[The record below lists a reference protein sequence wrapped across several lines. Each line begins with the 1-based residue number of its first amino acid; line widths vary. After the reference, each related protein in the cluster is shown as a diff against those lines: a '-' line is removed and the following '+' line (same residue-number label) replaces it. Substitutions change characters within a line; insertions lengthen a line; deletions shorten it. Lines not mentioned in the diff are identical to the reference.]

1 MASIKRDK
9 DKHGNIV
16 YRVSASNGRG
26 RRVSRTF
33 RPEPTWSARTTKRE
47 LQKFAAELELQLA
60 EGEIATKAENAE
72 QKANEA
78 AESART
84 KTLRQYGDQ
93 VFIPEK
99 TLSLAESSR
108 SNYSQLLRDHV
119 YPVIGDRLINE
130 VTSVELKAILG
141 KLRSEMAY
149 SSVVKIYAIT
159 NELFKYAMMDDTIK
173 FNPMDKVPRPKQ
185 SKDDEV
191 DESALFY
198 TPDEVRYIISC
209 LENEPLKWRAYVMLL
224 VDTGCRRGEINGI
237 RWKAIDFESS
247 TIMIDRNILYTPSK
261 GVYVSTPKGRKRR
274 IVDVSPK
281 VLALMK
287 ELQEKQEPKSEWVF
301 TQRGKTD
308 PMHPDSPNQF
318 FDRFERK
325 YNVKD
330 FHPHKLRHTSA
341 SIAITNGA
349 DVVSVAAR
357 LGHSDSSTTLR
368 MYAHANE
375 DSIRRVGDVFRSA
388 LADTSLEKKKGS

>member
-33 RPEPTWSARTTKRE
+33 RPEPTWSARTAKRE

-84 KTLRQYGDQ
+84 KTLRQYGEQ
-93 VFIPEK
+93 VFLPEK
-99 TLSLAESSR
+99 TLSLSEKSR
-108 SNYSQLLRDHV
+108 DSYTQLLEDHV
-119 YPVIGDRLINE
+119 FNALGESMINE
-130 VTSVELKAILG
+130 VSPAQLKALFMQ
-141 KLRSEMAY
+141 LRSEMAY
-149 SSVVKIYAIT
+149 SSVVKIYAVT

-173 FNPMDKVPRPKQ
+173 LNPMDKVSRPKQ

-191 DESALFY
+191 NESALFY

-209 LENEPLKWRAYVMLL
+209 LENEPLKWRVYVMLL
-224 VDTGCRRGEINGI
+224 VDTGCRRGEISGI
-237 RWKAIDFESS
+237 RWKSIDFNSS

-261 GVYVSTPKGRKRR
+261 GIYVSTPKGRKRR
-274 IVDVSPK
+274 IVDVSPE
-281 VLALMK
+281 VLSLLK
-287 ELQEKQEPKSEWVF
+287 ELQENQEPKSEWVF

-375 DSIRRVGDVFRSA
+375 DSIRRVGDVFRNA
-388 LADTSLEKKKGS
+388 LVDIHSDNKEH

>member
-33 RPEPTWSARTTKRE
+33 RPEPTWSARTAKRE

-60 EGEIATKAENAE
+60 EGEISTKAENAE

-93 VFIPEK
+93 VFLPEK
-99 TLSLAESSR
+99 TLSLSEKSRES
-108 SNYSQLLRDHV
+108 YTQLLRDHV
-119 YPVIGDRLINE
+119 YNALGDYMINK
-130 VTSVELKAILG
+130 VSPAQLKALFMQ
-141 KLRSEMAY
+141 LRSEMAY
-149 SSVVKIYAIT
+149 SSVVKIYAVT

-173 FNPMDKVPRPKQ
+173 FNPMDKVSRPKQ

-198 TPDEVRYIISC
+198 TPDEVRYILSC

-224 VDTGCRRGEINGI
+224 VDTGCRRGEIGGI
-237 RWKAIDFESS
+237 RWKSIDFNSS

-261 GVYVSTPKGRKRR
+261 GIYVSTPKGRKRR
-274 IVDVSPK
+274 IVDISPE
-281 VLALMK
+281 VLSLLK
-287 ELQEKQEPKSEWVF
+287 ELQENQEPKSEWVF

-375 DSIRRVGDVFRSA
+375 DSIRRVGNVFRNA
-388 LADTSLEKKKGS
+388 LVDIHSDNKEH

>member
-84 KTLRQYGDQ
+84 KTLRQYGEQ
-93 VFIPEK
+93 IFLPEK
-99 TLSLAESSR
+99 TLSLSEKSR
-108 SNYSQLLRDHV
+108 DSYTQLLEDHV
-119 YPVIGDRLINE
+119 FNALGESMINE
-130 VTSVELKAILG
+130 VSPAQLKALFMQ
-141 KLRSEMAY
+141 LRSEMAY
-149 SSVVKIYAIT
+149 SSVVKIYAVT

-173 FNPMDKVPRPKQ
+173 LNPMDKVSRPKQ

-191 DESALFY
+191 NESALFY

-209 LENEPLKWRAYVMLL
+209 LENEPLKWRVYVLLL
-224 VDTGCRRGEINGI
+224 VDTGCRRGEISGI
-237 RWKAIDFESS
+237 RWKSIDFNSS

-261 GVYVSTPKGRKRR
+261 GIYVSTPKGRKRR
-274 IVDVSPK
+274 IVDVSPE
-281 VLALMK
+281 VLSLLK
-287 ELQEKQEPKSEWVF
+287 ELQENQEPKSEWVF

-375 DSIRRVGDVFRSA
+375 DSIRRVGDVFRNA
-388 LADTSLEKKKGS
+388 LVDIHSDNKEH

>member
-33 RPEPTWSARTTKRE
+33 RPEPTWSAGTTKRE

-84 KTLRQYGDQ
+84 KTLRQYGEQ
-93 VFIPEK
+93 VFLPEK
-99 TLSLAESSR
+99 TLSLSEKSR
-108 SNYSQLLRDHV
+108 DSYTQLLEDHV
-119 YPVIGDRLINE
+119 FNALGESMINE
-130 VTSVELKAILG
+130 VSPAQLKALFMQ
-141 KLRSEMAY
+141 LRSEMAY
-149 SSVVKIYAIT
+149 SSVVKIYAVT

-173 FNPMDKVPRPKQ
+173 LNPMDKVSRPKQ

-191 DESALFY
+191 NESALFY

-209 LENEPLKWRAYVMLL
+209 LENEPLKWRVYVSLL
-224 VDTGCRRGEINGI
+224 VDTGCRRGEISGI
-237 RWKAIDFESS
+237 RWKSIDFNSS

-261 GVYVSTPKGRKRR
+261 GIYVSTPKGRKRR
-274 IVDVSPK
+274 IVDVSPE
-281 VLALMK
+281 VLSLLK
-287 ELQEKQEPKSEWVF
+287 ELQENQEPKSEWVF

-375 DSIRRVGDVFRSA
+375 DSIRRVGDVFRNA
-388 LADTSLEKKKGS
+388 LVDIHSDNKEH

>member
-33 RPEPTWSARTTKRE
+33 RPEPTWSARTAKRE

-60 EGEIATKAENAE
+60 EGEISTKAENAE

-93 VFIPEK
+93 VFLPEK
-99 TLSLAESSR
+99 TLSLSEKSRES
-108 SNYSQLLRDHV
+108 YTQLLRDHV
-119 YPVIGDRLINE
+119 YNALGDYMINE
-130 VTSVELKAILG
+130 VSPAQLKALFMQ
-141 KLRSEMAY
+141 LRSEMAY
-149 SSVVKIYAIT
+149 SSVVKIYAVT

-173 FNPMDKVPRPKQ
+173 FNPMDKVSRPKQ

-198 TPDEVRYIISC
+198 TPDEVRYILSC

-224 VDTGCRRGEINGI
+224 VDTGCRRGEIGGI
-237 RWKAIDFESS
+237 RWKSIDFNSS

-261 GVYVSTPKGRKRR
+261 GIYVSTPKGRKRR
-274 IVDVSPK
+274 IVDISPE
-281 VLALMK
+281 VLSLLK
-287 ELQEKQEPKSEWVF
+287 ELQENQEPKSEWVF
-301 TQRGKTD
+301 TQRGKAD

-318 FDRFERK
+318 FDRFELK
-325 YNVKD
+325 YSVKD

-375 DSIRRVGDVFRSA
+375 DSIRRVGDVFRNA
-388 LADTSLEKKKGS
+388 LVDIRSDNKEH

>member
-78 AESART
+78 AESARA
-84 KTLRQYGDQ
+84 KTLRQYGEQ
-93 VFIPEK
+93 VFLPEK
-99 TLSLAESSR
+99 TLSLSEKSR
-108 SNYSQLLRDHV
+108 DSYTQLLEDHV
-119 YPVIGDRLINE
+119 FNALGESMINE
-130 VTSVELKAILG
+130 VSPAQLKALFMQ
-141 KLRSEMAY
+141 LRSEMAY
-149 SSVVKIYAIT
+149 SSVVKIYAVT

-173 FNPMDKVPRPKQ
+173 LNPMDKVSRPKQ

-191 DESALFY
+191 NESALFY

-209 LENEPLKWRAYVMLL
+209 LENEPLKWRVYVLLL
-224 VDTGCRRGEINGI
+224 VDTGCRRGEISGI
-237 RWKAIDFESS
+237 RWKSIDFNSS

-261 GVYVSTPKGRKRR
+261 GIYVSTPKGRKRR
-274 IVDVSPK
+274 IVDVSPE
-281 VLALMK
+281 VLSLLK
-287 ELQEKQEPKSEWVF
+287 ELQENQEPKSEWVF

-375 DSIRRVGDVFRSA
+375 DSIRRVGDVFRNA
-388 LADTSLEKKKGS
+388 LVDIHSDNKEH

>member
-33 RPEPTWSARTTKRE
+33 RPEPTWSARTAKRE

-84 KTLRQYGDQ
+84 KTLRQYGEQ
-93 VFIPEK
+93 IFLPEK
-99 TLSLAESSR
+99 TLSLSEKSR
-108 SNYSQLLRDHV
+108 DSYTQLLEDHV
-119 YPVIGDRLINE
+119 FNALGESMIDE
-130 VTSVELKAILG
+130 VSPAQLKALFMQ
-141 KLRSEMAY
+141 LRSEMAY
-149 SSVVKIYAIT
+149 SSVVKIYAVT

-173 FNPMDKVPRPKQ
+173 LNPMDKVSRPKQ

-191 DESALFY
+191 NESALFY

-209 LENEPLKWRAYVMLL
+209 LENEPLKWRVYVLLL
-224 VDTGCRRGEINGI
+224 VDTGCRRGEISGI
-237 RWKAIDFESS
+237 RWKSIDFNSS

-261 GVYVSTPKGRKRR
+261 GIYVSTPKGRKRR
-274 IVDVSPK
+274 IVDVSPE
-281 VLALMK
+281 VLSLLK
-287 ELQEKQEPKSEWVF
+287 ELQENQEPKSEWVF

-375 DSIRRVGDVFRSA
+375 DSIRRVGDVFRNA
-388 LADTSLEKKKGS
+388 LVDIHSDNKEH

>member
-9 DKHGNIV
+9 DKRGNIV

-84 KTLRQYGDQ
+84 KTLRQYGEQ
-93 VFIPEK
+93 IFLPEK
-99 TLSLAESSR
+99 TLSLSEKSR
-108 SNYSQLLRDHV
+108 DSYTQLLEDHV
-119 YPVIGDRLINE
+119 FNALGESMINE
-130 VTSVELKAILG
+130 VSPAQLKALFMQ
-141 KLRSEMAY
+141 LRSEMAY
-149 SSVVKIYAIT
+149 SSVVKIYAVT

-173 FNPMDKVPRPKQ
+173 LNPMDKVSRPKQ

-191 DESALFY
+191 NESALFY

-209 LENEPLKWRAYVMLL
+209 LENEPLKWRVYVLLL
-224 VDTGCRRGEINGI
+224 VDTGCRRGEISGI
-237 RWKAIDFESS
+237 RWKSIDFNSS

-261 GVYVSTPKGRKRR
+261 GIYVSTPKGRKRR
-274 IVDVSPK
+274 IVDVSPE
-281 VLALMK
+281 VLSLLK
-287 ELQEKQEPKSEWVF
+287 ELQENQEPKSEWVF
-301 TQRGKTD
+301 TQRGRTD

-375 DSIRRVGDVFRSA
+375 DSIRRVGDVFRNA
-388 LADTSLEKKKGS
+388 LVDIHSDNKEH

>member
-33 RPEPTWSARTTKRE
+33 RPEPTWSARTAKRE

-60 EGEIATKAENAE
+60 EGEISTKAENAE

-84 KTLRQYGDQ
+84 KTLRQYGEQ
-93 VFIPEK
+93 VFLPEK
-99 TLSLAESSR
+99 TLSLSEKSRES
-108 SNYSQLLRDHV
+108 YTQLLEDHV
-119 YPVIGDRLINE
+119 YNALGESMINE
-130 VTSVELKAILG
+130 VSPAQLKALFMQ
-141 KLRSEMAY
+141 LRSEMAY
-149 SSVVKIYAIT
+149 SSVVKIYAVT

-173 FNPMDKVPRPKQ
+173 LNPMDKVSRPKQ

-191 DESALFY
+191 NESALFY

-209 LENEPLKWRAYVMLL
+209 LENEPLKWRVYVLLL
-224 VDTGCRRGEINGI
+224 VDTGCRRGEISGI
-237 RWKAIDFESS
+237 RWKSIDFNSS

-261 GVYVSTPKGRKRR
+261 GIYVSTPKGRKRR
-274 IVDVSPK
+274 IVDVSPE
-281 VLALMK
+281 VLSLLK
-287 ELQEKQEPKSEWVF
+287 ELQENQEPKSEWVF

-375 DSIRRVGDVFRSA
+375 DSIRRVGDAFRNA
-388 LADTSLEKKKGS
+388 LVDIHSDNKEH

>member
-33 RPEPTWSARTTKRE
+33 RPEPTWSAGTTKRE

-60 EGEIATKAENAE
+60 EGEIATKAENVE

-84 KTLRQYGDQ
+84 KTLRQYGEQ
-93 VFIPEK
+93 VFLPEK
-99 TLSLAESSR
+99 TLSLSEKSR
-108 SNYSQLLRDHV
+108 DSYTQLLEDHV
-119 YPVIGDRLINE
+119 FNALGESMINE
-130 VTSVELKAILG
+130 VSPAQLKALFMQ
-141 KLRSEMAY
+141 LRSEMAY
-149 SSVVKIYAIT
+149 SSVVKIYAVT

-173 FNPMDKVPRPKQ
+173 LNPMDKVSRPKQ

-191 DESALFY
+191 NESALFY

-209 LENEPLKWRAYVMLL
+209 LENEPLKWRVYVSLL
-224 VDTGCRRGEINGI
+224 VDTGCRRGEISGI
-237 RWKAIDFESS
+237 RWKSIDFNSS

-261 GVYVSTPKGRKRR
+261 GIYVSTPKGRKRR
-274 IVDVSPK
+274 IVDVSPE
-281 VLALMK
+281 VLSLLK
-287 ELQEKQEPKSEWVF
+287 ELQENQEPKSEWVF

-375 DSIRRVGDVFRSA
+375 DSIRRVGDVFRNA
-388 LADTSLEKKKGS
+388 LVDIHSDNKEH

>member
-33 RPEPTWSARTTKRE
+33 RPEPTWSARTAKRE

-60 EGEIATKAENAE
+60 EGEISTKAENAE

-93 VFIPEK
+93 VFLPEK
-99 TLSLAESSR
+99 TLSLSEKSRES
-108 SNYSQLLRDHV
+108 YTQLLRDHV
-119 YPVIGDRLINE
+119 YNALGDYMINE
-130 VTSVELKAILG
+130 VSPAQLKALFMQ
-141 KLRSEMAY
+141 LRSEMAY
-149 SSVVKIYAIT
+149 SSVVKIYAVT

-173 FNPMDKVPRPKQ
+173 FNPMDKVSRPKQ

-198 TPDEVRYIISC
+198 TPDEVRYILSC

-224 VDTGCRRGEINGI
+224 VDTGCRRGEIGGI
-237 RWKAIDFESS
+237 RWKSIDFNSS

-261 GVYVSTPKGRKRR
+261 GIYVSTPKGRKRR
-274 IVDVSPK
+274 IVDISPE
-281 VLALMK
+281 VLSLLK
-287 ELQEKQEPKSEWVF
+287 KLQENQEPKSEWVF

-375 DSIRRVGDVFRSA
+375 DSIRRVGNVFRNA
-388 LADTSLEKKKGS
+388 LVDIHSDNKEH

>member
-33 RPEPTWSARTTKRE
+33 RPEPTWSARTAKRE

-84 KTLRQYGDQ
+84 KTLRQYGEQ
-93 VFIPEK
+93 IFLPEK
-99 TLSLAESSR
+99 TLSLSEKSR
-108 SNYSQLLRDHV
+108 DSYTQLLEDHV
-119 YPVIGDRLINE
+119 FNALGESMINE
-130 VTSVELKAILG
+130 VSPAQLKALFMQ
-141 KLRSEMAY
+141 LRSEMAY
-149 SSVVKIYAIT
+149 SSVVKIYAVT

-173 FNPMDKVPRPKQ
+173 LNPMDKVSRPKQ

-191 DESALFY
+191 NESALFY

-209 LENEPLKWRAYVMLL
+209 LENEPLKWRVYVLLL
-224 VDTGCRRGEINGI
+224 VDTGCRRGEISGI
-237 RWKAIDFESS
+237 RWKSIDFNSS

-261 GVYVSTPKGRKRR
+261 GIYVSTPKGRKRR
-274 IVDVSPK
+274 IVDVSPE
-281 VLALMK
+281 VLSLLK
-287 ELQEKQEPKSEWVF
+287 ELQENQEPKSEWVF

-375 DSIRRVGDVFRSA
+375 DSIRRVGDVFRNA
-388 LADTSLEKKKGS
+388 LVDIHSDNKEH

>member
-60 EGEIATKAENAE
+60 DGEIATKAENAE

-84 KTLRQYGDQ
+84 KTLRQYGEQ
-93 VFIPEK
+93 VFLPEK
-99 TLSLAESSR
+99 TLSLSEKSR
-108 SNYSQLLRDHV
+108 DSYTQLLEDHV
-119 YPVIGDRLINE
+119 FNALGESMINE
-130 VTSVELKAILG
+130 VSPAQLKALFMQ
-141 KLRSEMAY
+141 LRSEMAY
-149 SSVVKIYAIT
+149 SSVVKIYAVT

-173 FNPMDKVPRPKQ
+173 LNPMDKVSRPKQ

-191 DESALFY
+191 NESALFY

-209 LENEPLKWRAYVMLL
+209 LENEPLKWRVYVLLL
-224 VDTGCRRGEINGI
+224 VDTGCRRGEISGI
-237 RWKAIDFESS
+237 RWKSIDFNSS

-261 GVYVSTPKGRKRR
+261 GIYVSTPKGRKRR
-274 IVDVSPK
+274 IVDVSPE
-281 VLALMK
+281 VLSLLK
-287 ELQEKQEPKSEWVF
+287 ELQENQEPKSEWVF

-375 DSIRRVGDVFRSA
+375 DSIRRVGDVFRNA
-388 LADTSLEKKKGS
+388 LVDIHSDNKEH

>member
-33 RPEPTWSARTTKRE
+33 RPEPTWSARTAKRE

-60 EGEIATKAENAE
+60 EGEISTKAENAE

-84 KTLRQYGDQ
+84 KTLRQYGEQ
-93 VFIPEK
+93 VFLPEK
-99 TLSLAESSR
+99 TLSLSEKSRES
-108 SNYSQLLRDHV
+108 YTQLLEDHV
-119 YPVIGDRLINE
+119 YNALGESMINE
-130 VTSVELKAILG
+130 VSPAQLKALFMQ
-141 KLRSEMAY
+141 LRSEMAY
-149 SSVVKIYAIT
+149 SSVVKIYAVT

-173 FNPMDKVPRPKQ
+173 LNPMDKVSRPKQ

-191 DESALFY
+191 NESALFY

-209 LENEPLKWRAYVMLL
+209 LENEPLKWRVYVLLL
-224 VDTGCRRGEINGI
+224 VDTGCRRGEISGI
-237 RWKAIDFESS
+237 RWKSIDFNSS

-261 GVYVSTPKGRKRR
+261 GIYVSTPKGRKRR
-274 IVDVSPK
+274 IVDVSPE
-281 VLALMK
+281 VLSLLK
-287 ELQEKQEPKSEWVF
+287 ELQENQEPKSEWVF

-375 DSIRRVGDVFRSA
+375 DSIRRVGDVFRNA
-388 LADTSLEKKKGS
+388 LVDIHSDNKEH

>member
-33 RPEPTWSARTTKRE
+33 RPEPTWSARTAKRE

-60 EGEIATKAENAE
+60 EGEISTKAENAE

-93 VFIPEK
+93 VFLPEK
-99 TLSLAESSR
+99 TLSLSEKSRES
-108 SNYSQLLRDHV
+108 YTQLLRDHV
-119 YPVIGDRLINE
+119 YNALGDFMINE
-130 VTSVELKAILG
+130 VSPAQLKALFMQ
-141 KLRSEMAY
+141 LRSEMAY
-149 SSVVKIYAIT
+149 SSVVKIYAVT

-173 FNPMDKVPRPKQ
+173 LNPMDKVSRPKQ

-191 DESALFY
+191 NESALFY

-209 LENEPLKWRAYVMLL
+209 LENEPLKWRVYVLLL
-224 VDTGCRRGEINGI
+224 VDTGCRRGEISGI
-237 RWKAIDFESS
+237 RWKSIDFNSS

-261 GVYVSTPKGRKRR
+261 GIYVSTPKGRKRR
-274 IVDVSPK
+274 IVDVSPE
-281 VLALMK
+281 VLSLLK
-287 ELQEKQEPKSEWVF
+287 ELQENQEPKSEWVF

-357 LGHSDSSTTLR
+357 LGHSDSNTTLR

-375 DSIRRVGDVFRSA
+375 DSIRRVGNVFRNA
-388 LADTSLEKKKGS
+388 LVDIHSDNKEH

>member
-84 KTLRQYGDQ
+84 KTLRQYGEQ
-93 VFIPEK
+93 VFLPEK
-99 TLSLAESSR
+99 TLSLSEKSR
-108 SNYSQLLRDHV
+108 DSYTQLLEDHV
-119 YPVIGDRLINE
+119 FNALGESMINE
-130 VTSVELKAILG
+130 VSPAQLKALFMQ
-141 KLRSEMAY
+141 LRSEMAY
-149 SSVVKIYAIT
+149 SSVVKIYAVT

-173 FNPMDKVPRPKQ
+173 LNPMDKVSRPKQ

-191 DESALFY
+191 NESALFY

-209 LENEPLKWRAYVMLL
+209 LENEPLKWRVYVLLL
-224 VDTGCRRGEINGI
+224 VDTGCRRGEISGI
-237 RWKAIDFESS
+237 RWKSIDFNSS

-261 GVYVSTPKGRKRR
+261 GIYVSTPKGRKRR
-274 IVDVSPK
+274 IVDVSPE
-281 VLALMK
+281 VLSLLK
-287 ELQEKQEPKSEWVF
+287 ELQENQEPKSEWVF

-375 DSIRRVGDVFRSA
+375 DSIRRVGDVFRNA
-388 LADTSLEKKKGS
+388 LVDIHSDNKEH

>member
-47 LQKFAAELELQLA
+47 LQKFAAELEFQLA

-84 KTLRQYGDQ
+84 KTLRQYGEQ
-93 VFIPEK
+93 VFLPEK
-99 TLSLAESSR
+99 TLSLSEKSR
-108 SNYSQLLRDHV
+108 DSYTQLLEDHV
-119 YPVIGDRLINE
+119 FNALGESMINE
-130 VTSVELKAILG
+130 VSPAQLKALFMQ
-141 KLRSEMAY
+141 LRSEMAY
-149 SSVVKIYAIT
+149 SSVVKIYAVT

-173 FNPMDKVPRPKQ
+173 LNPMDKVSRPKQ

-191 DESALFY
+191 NESALFY

-209 LENEPLKWRAYVMLL
+209 LENEPLKWRVYVLLL
-224 VDTGCRRGEINGI
+224 VDTGCRRGEISGI
-237 RWKAIDFESS
+237 RWKSIDFNSS

-261 GVYVSTPKGRKRR
+261 GIYVSTPKGRKRR
-274 IVDVSPK
+274 IVDVSPE
-281 VLALMK
+281 VLSLLK
-287 ELQEKQEPKSEWVF
+287 ELQENQDPKSEWVF

-375 DSIRRVGDVFRSA
+375 DSIRRVGDVFRNA
-388 LADTSLEKKKGS
+388 LVDIHSDNKEH

>member
-84 KTLRQYGDQ
+84 KTLRQYGEQ
-93 VFIPEK
+93 IFLPEK
-99 TLSLAESSR
+99 ALSLSEKSR
-108 SNYSQLLRDHV
+108 DSYTQLLEDHV
-119 YPVIGDRLINE
+119 FNALGESMINE
-130 VTSVELKAILG
+130 VSPAQLKALFMQ
-141 KLRSEMAY
+141 LRSEMAY
-149 SSVVKIYAIT
+149 SSVVKIYAVT

-173 FNPMDKVPRPKQ
+173 LNPMDKVSRPKQ

-191 DESALFY
+191 NESALFY

-209 LENEPLKWRAYVMLL
+209 LENEPLKWRVYVLLL
-224 VDTGCRRGEINGI
+224 VDTGCRRGEISGI
-237 RWKAIDFESS
+237 RWKSIDFNSS

-261 GVYVSTPKGRKRR
+261 GIYVSTPKGRKRR
-274 IVDVSPK
+274 IVDVSPE
-281 VLALMK
+281 VLSLLK
-287 ELQEKQEPKSEWVF
+287 ELQENQEPKSEWVF

-375 DSIRRVGDVFRSA
+375 DSIRRVGDVFRNA
-388 LADTSLEKKKGS
+388 LVDIHSDNKEH

>member
-33 RPEPTWSARTTKRE
+33 RPEPTWSARTAKRE

-60 EGEIATKAENAE
+60 EGEIATKAEDAE

-84 KTLRQYGDQ
+84 KTLRQYGEQ
-93 VFIPEK
+93 IFLPEK
-99 TLSLAESSR
+99 TLSLSEKSR
-108 SNYSQLLRDHV
+108 DSYTQLLEDHV
-119 YPVIGDRLINE
+119 FNALGESMINE
-130 VTSVELKAILG
+130 VSPAQLKALFMQ
-141 KLRSEMAY
+141 LRSEMAY
-149 SSVVKIYAIT
+149 SSVVKIYAVT

-173 FNPMDKVPRPKQ
+173 LNPMDKVSRPKQ

-191 DESALFY
+191 NESALFY

-209 LENEPLKWRAYVMLL
+209 LENEPLKWRVYVLLL
-224 VDTGCRRGEINGI
+224 VDTGCRRGEISGI
-237 RWKAIDFESS
+237 RWKSIDFNSS

-261 GVYVSTPKGRKRR
+261 GIYVSTPKGRKRR
-274 IVDVSPK
+274 IVDVSPE
-281 VLALMK
+281 VLSLLK
-287 ELQEKQEPKSEWVF
+287 ELQENQEPKSEWVF

-375 DSIRRVGDVFRSA
+375 DSIRRVGDVFRNA
-388 LADTSLEKKKGS
+388 LVDIHSDNKEH

>member
-84 KTLRQYGDQ
+84 KTLRQYGEQ
-93 VFIPEK
+93 VFLPEK
-99 TLSLAESSR
+99 TLSLSEKSR
-108 SNYSQLLRDHV
+108 DSYTQLLEDHV
-119 YPVIGDRLINE
+119 FNALGESMINE
-130 VTSVELKAILG
+130 VSPAQLKALFMQ
-141 KLRSEMAY
+141 LRSEMAY
-149 SSVVKIYAIT
+149 SSVVKIYAVT

-173 FNPMDKVPRPKQ
+173 LNPMDKVSRPKQ

-191 DESALFY
+191 NESALFY

-209 LENEPLKWRAYVMLL
+209 LENEPLKWRVYVLLL
-224 VDTGCRRGEINGI
+224 VDTGCRRGEISGI
-237 RWKAIDFESS
+237 RWKSIDFNSS

-261 GVYVSTPKGRKRR
+261 GIYVSTPKGRKRR
-274 IVDVSPK
+274 IVDVSPD
-281 VLALMK
+281 VLSLLK
-287 ELQEKQEPKSEWVF
+287 ELQENQEPKSEWVF

-375 DSIRRVGDVFRSA
+375 DSIRRVGDVFRNA
-388 LADTSLEKKKGS
+388 LVDIHSDNKEH

>member
-84 KTLRQYGDQ
+84 KTLRQYGEQ
-93 VFIPEK
+93 VFLPEK
-99 TLSLAESSR
+99 TLSLSEKSR
-108 SNYSQLLRDHV
+108 DSYTQLLEDHV
-119 YPVIGDRLINE
+119 YNALGESMINE
-130 VTSVELKAILG
+130 VSPAQLKALFMQ
-141 KLRSEMAY
+141 LRSEMAY
-149 SSVVKIYAIT
+149 SSVVKIYAVT

-173 FNPMDKVPRPKQ
+173 LNPMDKVSRPKQ

-191 DESALFY
+191 NESALFY

-209 LENEPLKWRAYVMLL
+209 LENEPLKWRVYVLLL
-224 VDTGCRRGEINGI
+224 VDTGCRRGEISGI
-237 RWKAIDFESS
+237 RWKSIDFNSS

-261 GVYVSTPKGRKRR
+261 GIYVSTPKGRKRR
-274 IVDVSPK
+274 IVDVSPE
-281 VLALMK
+281 VLSLLK
-287 ELQEKQEPKSEWVF
+287 ELQENQEPKSEWVF

-375 DSIRRVGDVFRSA
+375 DSIRRVGDVFRNA
-388 LADTSLEKKKGS
+388 LVDIHSDNKEH

>member
-33 RPEPTWSARTTKRE
+33 RPEPTWSARTAKRE

-84 KTLRQYGDQ
+84 KTLRQYGEQ
-93 VFIPEK
+93 VFLPEK
-99 TLSLAESSR
+99 TLSLSEKSR
-108 SNYSQLLRDHV
+108 DSYTQLLEDHV
-119 YPVIGDRLINE
+119 FNALGESMINE
-130 VTSVELKAILG
+130 VSPAQLKALFMQ
-141 KLRSEMAY
+141 LRSEMAY
-149 SSVVKIYAIT
+149 SSVVKIYAVT

-173 FNPMDKVPRPKQ
+173 LNPMDKVSRPKQ

-191 DESALFY
+191 NESALFY

-209 LENEPLKWRAYVMLL
+209 LENEPLKWRVYVLLL
-224 VDTGCRRGEINGI
+224 VDTGCRRGEISGI
-237 RWKAIDFESS
+237 RWKSIDFNSS

-261 GVYVSTPKGRKRR
+261 GIYVSTPKGRKRR
-274 IVDVSPK
+274 IVDVSPE
-281 VLALMK
+281 VLSLLK
-287 ELQEKQEPKSEWVF
+287 ELQENQEPKSEWVF

-375 DSIRRVGDVFRSA
+375 DSIRRVGDVFRNA
-388 LADTSLEKKKGS
+388 LVDIHSDNKEH